1 MRRRGIAPGVWKN
14 SSARKIKYAMGLH
27 AKPQAT
33 KIIAHCNSYCKMG
46 TRQYTAVA
54 TRLPALVHILLL
66 CVVSAKTVGSA
77 GFDLPM
83 LSLIFERK
91 LIMSE
96 EATPQPNGDGQNVQL
111 IVDDRDLRTTYTNGY
126 FINQTAEEVVVDFGF
141 NMPRPAQNGQPQ
153 VMFKLTDRIVLSYPN
168 AKRLAGS
175 LLQLIKRYEQ
185 QFGEIPTQPGARR

>member
-1 MRRRGIAPGVWKN
+1 
-14 SSARKIKYAMGLH
+14 
-27 AKPQAT
+27 
-33 KIIAHCNSYCKMG
+33 
-46 TRQYTAVA
+46 
-54 TRLPALVHILLL
+54 
-66 CVVSAKTVGSA
+66 
-77 GFDLPM
+77 
-83 LSLIFERK
+83 
-91 LIMSE
+91 MSE
-96 EATPQPNGDGQNVQL
+96 EATTPPAGDGQNVQL

-185 QFGEIPTQPGARR
+185 QFGEIPTQRGARR